1 MKCFFGKHRPA
12 ASPFFTQPLTS
23 AAGIKAAGFCVC
35 TFFTQSHETEV
46 VRPRAGGLKKGA
58 EDTRA
63 SVWSKFNRDFIHT
76 SSPLNAHDDAHTV
89 KRRGNLP
96 HGVRKK
102 NMSVR
107 EECAENPSV

>member
-1 MKCFFGKHRPA
+1 MFAPFSRRATRQKSSGLVQA
-12 ASPFFTQPLTS
+12 A
-23 AAGIKAAGFCVC
+23 
-35 TFFTQSHETEV
+35 
-46 VRPRAGGLKKGA
+46 LKKGA
-58 EDTRA
+58 EDTWA
-63 SVWSKFNRDFIHT
+63 SVWSKFNGDFIHT